1 MKTNNGVNYL
11 REKLIDYYG
20 SVTPFFSVANAE
32 VVRIEHMSDDEI
44 IEETGNLNLI

>member
-1 MKTNNGVNYL
+1 MKTNNGVDYL

-20 SVTPFFSVANAE
+20 SATPFFAVAHAD

-44 IEETGNLNLI
+44 IEEAGNLNLI